1 MFLNFKAAV
10 AFAFFGFV
18 TFAFAETRLLNA
30 SYDPTRELYKE
41 INGAF
46 AKKYPDIKVDTT
58 HGGSGKQAR
67 GVIDGVE
74 ADVVTLA
81 LAYDIDAIA
90 TKAKLLPTNWQSRL
104 PNNSSPYVSTIV
116 FLVKKGNPK
125 GIKDWDDLTKPNIG
139 VITPNPKTSGGARW
153 NFLAAYGYGLRKNAN
168 NDVLATEFVK
178 KIYKNVLVLDSGA
191 RGATN
196 TFAERGIG
204 DVLIAWEDEALLLA
218 NKIGKDKFEVV
229 YPSMS
234 ILAEPPVAL
243 VDKNV
248 DKHNTRKQAELY
260 LNYLYSKEAGEI
272 MIKNYYRPTSKELE
286 KDVKAKFTN
295 INTFTIADFGGWEK
309 AQKTFFAND
318 GVFDKIFN
326 KR

>member
-1 MFLNFKAAV
+1 MLENVKTAIFATILCV
-10 AFAFFGFV
+10 ASLS
-18 TFAFAETRLLNA
+18 FAETKLLNV

-41 INGAF
+41 INSAF
-46 AKKYPDIKVDTT
+46 TKKYSDIKVDTT

-90 TKAKLLPTNWQSRL
+90 TKSNLLPANWQTRL

-168 NDVLATEFVK
+168 NDLLATEFVK

-218 NKIGKDKFEVV
+218 NKIGKDRFEVV

-243 VDKNV
+243 LDKNV
-248 DKHNTRKQAELY
+248 DKHGTRKQAEAY
-260 LNYLYSKEAGEI
+260 LAYLYTKEAGEI
-272 MIKNYYRPTSKELE
+272 MIKNNYRPTAKELE
-286 KDVKAKFTN
+286 KNVKAKFVN
-295 INTFTIADFGGWEK
+295 ISTFTIADFGGWQK

-326 KR
+326 RR